1 MLSSATKIAAGVTK
15 KLAENDIRHG
25 ADKAVHALETD
36 GHDVLDAAGDYA
48 NAATQKVRTLYDQ
61 TVDTTHRVTSNI
73 ESEFR
78 SNPVRAGIVTLGL
91 GFILGALL
99 TRR

>member
-25 ADKAVHALETD
+25 ADKAVHALQAD
-36 GHDVLDAAGDYA
+36 GREVLNAASEYT
-48 NAATQKVRTLYDQ
+48 NAATQKVRSLYDQ
-61 TVDTTHRVTSNI
+61 TVDTTHRVSNNI

-91 GFILGALL
+91 GFILGAIL